1 MKKQPTVISI
11 AKKFVNS
18 DISQKN
24 EISAYILGEENGKA
38 RVIQELKKLG
48 VKIPDDFGKG
58 NPSAVT

>member
-38 RVIQELKKLG
+38 RVIEELKKLG
-48 VKIPDDFGKG
+48 VKIPEEFGKS

>member
-1 MKKQPTVISI
+1 MKKQPKVISI

-38 RVIQELKKLG
+38 RVLQELKKMG

-58 NPSAVT
+58 NPAAVT

>member
-1 MKKQPTVISI
+1 MKKQSTVISI

-48 VKIPDDFGKG
+48 VKIPEDFGKSS
-58 NPSAVT
+58 PSAVT

>member
-1 MKKQPTVISI
+1 MKKQSAVISI

-38 RVIQELKKLG
+38 RVIEELKKLG
-48 VKIPDDFGKG
+48 VKIPEEFGKS

>member
-1 MKKQPTVISI
+1 MKKQSAVISI

-48 VKIPDDFGKG
+48 VKIPEDFGKS
-58 NPSAVT
+58 NPSAAA

>member
-11 AKKFVNS
+11 AKKFTNS

-24 EISAYILGEENGKA
+24 EISAYILGVENGKA
-38 RVIQELKKLG
+38 RVIEELKKLG
-48 VKIPDDFGKG
+48 VKIPEDFGKS

>member
-1 MKKQPTVISI
+1 MKKQSTVISI

-38 RVIQELKKLG
+38 RVIEELKKLG
-48 VKIPDDFGKG
+48 VKIPKDFGKS